1 MSLPNLLPFREDS
14 VVETTFDT
22 ESRPRFLLAADAVG
36 LAVGLVVVRTV
47 LDALVTRGSS
57 VVTFTEGGFL
67 MKGGRVGL
75 ARVVC
80 FTGGR
85 RGRRDLELN
94 SDANRGSV

>member
-14 VVETTFDT
+14 VVETTFDA
-22 ESRPRFLLAADAVG
+22 ESRPRFLLEANVVV
-36 LAVGLVVVRTV
+36 LAVGLVVVRAV
-47 LDALVTRGSS
+47 LGGLVTTGSS
-57 VVTFTEGGFL
+57 VATLTEGGFL